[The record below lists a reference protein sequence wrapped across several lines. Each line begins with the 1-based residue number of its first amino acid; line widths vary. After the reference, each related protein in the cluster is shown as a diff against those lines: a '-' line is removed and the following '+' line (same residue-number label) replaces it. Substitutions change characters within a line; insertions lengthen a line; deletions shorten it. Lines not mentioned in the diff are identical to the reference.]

1 MSTTLLTQKYEEQL
15 YGVLHCYDR
24 LLFSGN
30 LHPFCYAQG
39 MTKFLYAQNIRIFDY
54 PQFAEPL
61 RDAIRANA
69 ERLAEANQI
78 EIEFIRKQE
87 TLRKEDGHGDIVA
100 GANHP
105 TETGDTTGSGAYLFG
120 HGTVSII
127 PTLA

>member
-30 LHPFCYAQG
+30 LHPSNTQRHDQG
-39 MTKFLYAQNIRIFDY
+39 FLYEQKVRIFDY

-78 EIEFIRKQE
+78 EIEFIRKRE
-87 TLRKEDGHGDIVA
+87 TFRKKERVQTILQQRGTQPRVWFA
-100 GANHP
+100 
-105 TETGDTTGSGAYLFG
+105 SLQ
-120 HGTVSII
+120 HGTVSIV